1 MRAASDSTEA
11 SLTKGYHKG
20 SEGIAGRIFQTK
32 GSASAKALSQEG
44 AWYSQKGKAD
54 VAEGECCR

>member
-20 SEGIAGRIFQTK
+20 SEGIAGSIFQTK

-44 AWYSQKGKAD
+44 AWYSHKGKAD